1 MCPPE
6 WTCGTR
12 MRKVRKNPFIIG
24 ILQLLFMLLC
34 FGFWEMTA
42 QAAEMN
48 RVLFISSYS
57 YSWDMVPPQME
68 GIRAGLGED
77 VELDYEF
84 MDTKRVDDEASL
96 KLFHDGLKYRLEH
109 VEPYDV
115 IILGDDAA
123 LVFALEYQDELFAG
137 IPMVF
142 QSVNDEDLVV
152 SAMQNPYV
160 AGVIERLS
168 VSKTI
173 ELGLKINPNATKVV
187 AILDN
192 TLTGEAERHRFFS
205 YEDQFPEL
213 EFSEINTSELT
224 TSKLRQAIR
233 NVDEDSILIYVVMT
247 EDASGKRYS
256 NREVVKLLTSV
267 AKVPVYR
274 MVEGYGIGEGLIGGN
289 VVSMYTSGEM
299 AAQIAMDIMAGADP
313 GEMTE
318 VLDSPNKYFVD
329 AQIMEMYDVSL
340 SVLPEDTDI
349 LNYEGSFLEQ
359 YKAVLIPAA
368 VLLGTLTIVII
379 VVGIDNIRRRKLLS
393 QLENARKTIETAS
406 QHDFLTGISNRSKFM
421 SDLTEL
427 VEAGVPCTVIMVDID
442 NFKHINDN
450 MGHKAGDEA
459 LQQLGQRLR
468 EMESQILTPYRYAGD
483 EFILILR
490 SSQRK
495 IVEKTA
501 YQCRQLFTKP
511 FILNKNKTKIGGS
524 IGIASYPEDTKD
536 MEELI
541 IFADAAMY
549 EVKKNG
555 KNDFA
560 FYNKN
565 IQRT

>member
-1 MCPPE
+1 M
-6 WTCGTR
+6 
-12 MRKVRKNPFIIG
+12 RKNPYIIGTLQFLFIIFC
-24 ILQLLFMLLC
+24 L
-34 FGFWEMTA
+34 GFWGMTA
-42 QAAEMN
+42 HADEMK

-57 YSWDMVPPQME
+57 YAWDMVPSQME

-84 MDTKRVDDEASL
+84 MDTKRVDDAESL

-142 QSVNDEDLVV
+142 QSVNDEDLVAR
-152 SAMQNPYV
+152 AMQNPYV

-173 ELGLKINPNATKVV
+173 ELGQKINPNATKVV

-192 TLTGEAERHRFFS
+192 TLTGEAERSRFFS

-224 TSKLRQAIR
+224 TSKLRQAVR

-256 NREVVKLLTSV
+256 NREVVRLLTSV

-299 AAQIAMDIMAGADP
+299 AAQIAMDIMAGVDP
-313 GEMTE
+313 SDLTE
-318 VLDSPNKYFVD
+318 VLDSPNKYYVD
-329 AQIMEMYDVSL
+329 AQIMEKFDVNL
-340 SVLPEDTDI
+340 SVLPEDTVI

-379 VVGIDNIRRRKLLS
+379 VVGIDNIRRRKLLT

-427 VEAGVPCTVIMVDID
+427 VQAGVPCTVIMVDID

-490 SSQRK
+490 SSQKK

-524 IGIASYPEDTKD
+524 IGISSYPEDTKD

>member
-1 MCPPE
+1 M
-6 WTCGTR
+6 
-12 MRKVRKNPFIIG
+12 RKNPFIIG

-329 AQIMEMYDVSL
+329 AQIMEMYDVRL

>member
-1 MCPPE
+1 M
-6 WTCGTR
+6 
-12 MRKVRKNPFIIG
+12 RKNPYIIG
-24 ILQLLFMLLC
+24 TLQFLFIVFCLC
-34 FGFWEMTA
+34 FWGMTA
-42 QAAEMN
+42 QASETN

-84 MDTKRVDDEASL
+84 MDTKRVDDAESL

-109 VEPYDV
+109 VEPYDI

-142 QSVNDEDLVV
+142 QSVNDEDLVAR
-152 SAMQNPYV
+152 AMQNPYV

-173 ELGLKINPNATKVV
+173 ELGQKINPNATKVV

-192 TLTGEAERHRFFS
+192 TLTGEAERSRFFS

-224 TSKLRQAIR
+224 TSKLRQAVR

-274 MVEGYGIGEGLIGGN
+274 MVEGYGIGEGLMGGN

-299 AAQIAMDIMAGADP
+299 AAQIAMDIMAGVDP
-313 GEMTE
+313 SDLTE
-318 VLDSPNKYFVD
+318 VLDSPNKYYVD
-329 AQIMEMYDVSL
+329 AQIMEKFDVDL

-379 VVGIDNIRRRKLLS
+379 VVGIDNIRRRKLLA

-427 VEAGVPCTVIMVDID
+427 VQAGVPCTVIMVDID

-524 IGIASYPEDTKD
+524 IGISSYPEDTKD

-560 FYNKN
+560 FYNKE

>member
-1 MCPPE
+1 M
-6 WTCGTR
+6 
-12 MRKVRKNPFIIG
+12 RKNPYIIG
-24 ILQLLFMLLC
+24 TLQFFFIVFCLS
-34 FGFWEMTA
+34 FWGTTA
-42 QAAEMN
+42 QAAEMK

-68 GIRAGLGED
+68 GVRDGLGED
-77 VELDYEF
+77 VELDFEF
-84 MDTKRVDDEASL
+84 MDTKRVDDEESL
-96 KLFHDGLKYRLEH
+96 RLFHDGLKYRLEH

-123 LVFALEYQDELFAG
+123 LVFALEYQEELFAG

-142 QSVNDEDLVV
+142 QSVNDENLVAR
-152 SAMQNPYV
+152 AMQNPYV

-173 ELGLKINPNATKVV
+173 ELGRMINPNATKVV

-233 NVDEDSILIYVVMT
+233 NVDDNSILIYVVMT

-256 NREVVKLLTSV
+256 NREVVNLLTSV

-299 AAQIAMDIMAGADP
+299 AARIAMDIMAGVDP
-313 GEMTE
+313 SGLTE
-318 VLDSPNKYFVD
+318 VLDSPNKYYVD
-329 AQIMEMYDVSL
+329 AQIMEKYEVSL
-340 SVLPEDTDI
+340 SVLPEDTDVV
-349 LNYEGSFLEQ
+349 NYEGTFLEQ

-368 VLLGTLTIVII
+368 VLLGVLIIVVI

-421 SDLTEL
+421 SDLSEL

-442 NFKHINDN
+442 NFKHINDT

-483 EFILILR
+483 EFILILK
-490 SSQRK
+490 SSQKK

-501 YQCRQLFTKP
+501 YQCRQVFTKP

-524 IGIASYPEDTKD
+524 IGISSYPEDTKD

-560 FYNKN
+560 FYNKE